1 MRPVEVAVLGS
12 ARVGSGRPALRRS
25 GAARRRCLPPQG
37 WTVVTGGYGGLM
49 GAVASGRGR
58 GGRAHRRPADVARGT
73 HLTPDASHGEL
84 RWSEDYAQRLAHLLA
99 ARVAVALPGGI
110 GTLAEAA
117 AVWAAAQTEPGTAR
131 LVLVGPAWGRLL
143 DVVGDE
149 FVVDADDLALPVHV
163 ESVDEVVPAVQ
174 RLLDVPGPVIGA
186 RG

>member
-1 MRPVEVAVLGS
+1 M
-12 ARVGSGRPALRRS
+12 
-25 GAARRRCLPPQG
+25 
-37 WTVVTGGYGGLM
+37 TGGYGGLM
-49 GAVASGRGR
+49 GAVASGPRR
-58 GGRAHRRPADVARGT
+58 AGGHTVGLPMSAVGA
-73 HLTPDASHGEL
+73 PDAGREQPEL
-84 RWSEDYAQRLAHLLA
+84 RWSEDYAERLGAPA
-99 ARVAVALPGGI
+99 GGRVAVALPGGI
-110 GTLAEAA
+110 GTLAEASL
-117 AVWAAAQTEPGTAR
+117 VWAAAQTEPDAAR